1 MGCFLLWVSKSHKKE
16 GDTHAVDRVGED
28 ERSEWRRDQSGKTLP
43 WEVEERK
50 QRHLETV
57 SRALLHTGDL
67 LDMKSGV
74 QWQGSPTEIVTQ
86 PPSGF
91 HSVCP
96 CFAHTAVRKPLNK
109 TQSLFLLKSLQA
121 LYPTQGKTLKS
132 PEATKTLHNLTFAL
146 ALSTISHSYTWLHTH
161 GLWTCLAHL
170 HPRTFALAV
179 HTILSQPW
187 PSFPQS
193 LLTFHLCILKLKL
206 KRWLLRAPAILP
218 VNLPTERPLP
228 EGPDLCHSHQH
239 WQVLKVISR
248 T

>member
-16 GDTHAVDRVGED
+16 GDTHAVDRVEED

-43 WEVEERK
+43 WEAEESK

-57 SRALLHTGDL
+57 SRARTLPHTGDL

-74 QWQGSPTEIVTQ
+74 QWQEGTPEIVTQ

-91 HSVCP
+91 YSFRP
-96 CFAHTAVRKPLNK
+96 CFAHTAARKPLNK

-132 PEATKTLHNLTFAL
+132 PEATKTLHNPTFAP
-146 ALSTISHSYTWLHTH
+146 ALSTISHSYTWLHPH
-161 GLWTCLAHL
+161 GLWTCLARL

-179 HTILSQPW
+179 HRYL
-187 PSFPQS
+187 PS
-193 LLTFHLCILKLKL
+193 
-206 KRWLLRAPAILP
+206 
-218 VNLPTERPLP
+218 
-228 EGPDLCHSHQH
+228 PDLFSPGLCSHST
-239 WQVLKVISR
+239 SAY
-248 T
+248 